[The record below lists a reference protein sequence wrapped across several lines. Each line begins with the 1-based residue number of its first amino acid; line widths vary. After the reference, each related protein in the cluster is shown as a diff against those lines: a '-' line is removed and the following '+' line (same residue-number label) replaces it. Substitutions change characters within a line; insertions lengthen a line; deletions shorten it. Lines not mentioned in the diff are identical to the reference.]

1 MIIRQE
7 HMVALEQAAARGFQ
21 SRMLERMR
29 SHFPKH
35 AQCLSEPQQ
44 LAVIQLSAKRAQ
56 DHGLTAERSVAL
68 YLDLMCVLGSEFDTD
83 PQIPWAAAI
92 LADRRFP
99 TQADRID
106 LLHSKGWAFANRV
119 SADLHN
125 GLKNGSA
132 TGLVAAISEIRT
144 KGVEEL
150 TPDGARRVT
159 AEIFGR
165 IRQLFPIKSEVI
177 GDECVWLLIREAVRS
192 ATSYGIRNARG
203 IWLFTSLMSVVGTG
217 FDRDPQLPW
226 ASETL
231 TDRAIGD
238 GTERVNQLYVKALT
252 ALKQWWGPAARA
264 AAS

>member
-1 MIIRQE
+1 MIIREE
-7 HMVALEQAAARGFQ
+7 HMAALEQAAARGFQ
-21 SRMLERMR
+21 SRMLERLWN
-29 SHFPKH
+29 HFPRH
-35 AQCLSEPQQ
+35 AQYLSEPQQ
-44 LAVIQLSAKRAQ
+44 LELIQLSANKAQ
-56 DHGLTAERSVAL
+56 GHDLTAERSVAL

-83 PQIPWAAAI
+83 PQLPWAAAI
-92 LADRRFP
+92 LSDRRFP

-125 GLKNGSA
+125 GLKNGSG
-132 TGLVAAISEIRT
+132 TGLMTALSEIRM
-144 KGVEEL
+144 KGLEDL

-159 AEIFGR
+159 GEIFGS
-165 IRQLFPIKSEVI
+165 IRLLFPIRSEAI

-192 ATSYGIRNARG
+192 ANSYGIRNARG
-203 IWLFTSLMSVVGTG
+203 IWLFTALMSVVGAG

-231 TDRAIGD
+231 TDGAIVD
-238 GTERVNQLYVKALT
+238 GAERVNRLYTRSLS
-252 ALKQWWGPAARA
+252 ALKQWWGPVALA